1 MKITGLSINC
11 MEYQQDFW
19 MSSASANQIYNKRF
33 CILVRIMTDEGIVGI
48 GESDYPGGPPSS
60 VVSVLEKELGPS
72 LIGKNPLD
80 IQAIWDDMYYMHIQH
95 SRVGIHMHAI
105 SGIDIALWDIAGK
118 VAGLPCYRL
127 WGGHH
132 NLIPAYSSGGMY
144 YGLPGENPDG
154 MLGME
159 SEMAYT
165 KEKGFRGYKMKVGK
179 PTLTLQQDLAR
190 VQYARDSL
198 GEDVDLIVDAN
209 CTWDLPL
216 AYKYLPYLEEL
227 GITFIEGPFQLD
239 HPYSYQALSQQTRIP
254 LAGSENESSIR
265 GFQDLMRSGVYFV
278 QPNVCRVG
286 GPTGMRRIM
295 NLIDLNERV
304 FAPHSWSSIICMTAN
319 MHLMATVRKHYML
332 EYDINP
338 SAFREDLI
346 LEPYPFKQG
355 TYEIPDRPGF
365 GLELNMET
373 VTRHTI
379 YQTQVF

>member
-1 MKITGLSINC
+1 
-11 MEYQQDFW
+11 
-19 MSSASANQIYNKRF
+19 
-33 CILVRIMTDEGIVGI
+33 
-48 GESDYPGGPPSS
+48 
-60 VVSVLEKELGPS
+60 
-72 LIGKNPLD
+72 
-80 IQAIWDDMYYMHIQH
+80 MHIQH

-118 VAGLPCYRL
+118 VAGLPLLSFVGRASQFDSPHIVAAACTTDFL
-127 WGGHH
+127 GK
-132 NLIPAYSSGGMY
+132 
-144 YGLPGENPDG
+144 NPDG

-227 GITFIEGPFQLD
+227 GITFIEEPFQLD